1 MRTAR
6 EVAHAATGCGYPA
19 IGYGLRAGHSPPC
32 DGATAA
38 IEARDAEHAAAE
50 ANRREL
56 AVESDRASIAALR
69 DARAERDRL
78 LEAVRVAREALEEQ
92 IRRWKQGAGRHC
104 GFCDHPICVPDCP
117 IAIAERALIRLTP
130 TGAAPTD
137 GGAR

>member
-38 IEARDAEHAAAE
+38 IEARDAEHAA
-50 ANRREL
+50 
-56 AVESDRASIAALR
+56 
-69 DARAERDRL
+69 ERDRL
-78 LEAVRVAREALEEQ
+78 LEAVRVARTALDKAHACPTV
-92 IRRWKQGAGRHC
+92 RNDGT
-104 GFCDHPICVPDCP
+104 CDGCHVQD
-117 IAIAERALIRLTP
+117 ALTLLTP

-137 GGAR
+137 GGAK